1 MPTPQPL
8 GDAEIAAAL
17 ERAPL
22 WRRADDGA
30 LELRRRFPSSAAAIG
45 FVAAV
50 AALAE
55 RHGHHPELRWVYREV
70 ALRLVTHDAGAAVTE
85 LDVALMAAISALP

>member
-1 MPTPQPL
+1 MPTPPPL
-8 GDAEIAAAL
+8 GEAEIAAAL
-17 ERAPL
+17 EQAPH

-30 LELRRRFPSSAAAIG
+30 LELRRRFAGSAAAVG

-55 RHGHHPELRWVYREV
+55 RHGHHPELRWTYRDV
-70 ALRLVTHDAGAAVTE
+70 ALRLVTHDAGDAVTD
-85 LDVALMAAISALP
+85 LDVALMAAISTLP